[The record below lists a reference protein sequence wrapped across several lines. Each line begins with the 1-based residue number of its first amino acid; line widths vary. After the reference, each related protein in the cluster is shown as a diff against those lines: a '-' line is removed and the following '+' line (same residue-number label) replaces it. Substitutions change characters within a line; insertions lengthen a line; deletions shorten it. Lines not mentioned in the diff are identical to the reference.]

1 MKPNFLHYSILLAAA
16 LLMAACSQSD
26 LAPEAATSMTIKVT
40 DSGFASAQTRAAE
53 TAFTTTFTAGD
64 ACGLYIVRDGQIVF
78 GNVKLTATDAPD
90 GSLSW
95 QPEQAAAFDDLG
107 FSDNNYF
114 LYYPYRDDAYMAGK
128 TTTAATTDADFFNAL
143 IAGWQVSADQST
155 HDKYTGSD
163 LMTAKGTA
171 TRQGSVFSLS
181 FAMTHRMALAVVSI
195 PRTVYKFTD
204 TKLDDYIVIPC
215 LSFDADSMQPYLA
228 DDGTLRCVYNPRNST
243 KVAGSYDN
251 GQKVFDIDIK
261 NIPAGSYRTYVVDNA
276 AVVTKSHNLQIGDYI
291 LADGNLLPKDA
302 DAATLSAA
310 DVAGIVFWSP
320 SETDVTGRV
329 NPARLSDD
337 RIRMADYPSCT
348 HGLAVAVKDAESS
361 VWQKRPRQVAAFQA
375 SDNFT
380 HPMKDQ
386 FYTIKVV
393 VLIEDDISSK
403 VLGYQNTQVIKAY
416 NSQVDEIDYAVIPYY
431 RIVTY
436 ANSYPA
442 PATSTGWYLPSAKE
456 FDMLVFKDDDVWR
469 SSISSSD
476 KDTYN
481 IVSKSLQAIGGDR
494 IGSDNSSNG
503 SYWTSTEADAQ
514 EDAAIMNVYYSNVFL
529 TSKWLTR
536 RVRAVCAF

>member
-1 MKPNFLHYSILLAAA
+1 MRPNFLHYSILLATA
-16 LLMAACSQSD
+16 LLTAACSQSD

-53 TAFTTTFTAGD
+53 SAFTTTFTAGD
-64 ACGLYIVRDGQIVF
+64 ACGLYVVRNGQIVV

-95 QPEQAAAFDDLG
+95 QPESAAVFDDLG

-155 HDKYTGSD
+155 HDNYTSSD

-181 FAMTHRMALAVVSI
+181 FAMIHRMALAAVSI

-204 TKLDDYIVIPC
+204 TNLDDYIVFSG

-228 DDGTLRCVYNPRNST
+228 DDGTLRCVYNPRNSA

-291 LADGNLLPKDA
+291 LTDGNLLPKDA

-310 DVAGIVFWSP
+310 DVAGVVFWSP

-375 SDNFT
+375 SNNFT

-393 VLIEDDISSK
+393 FLIEEDASSK

-416 NSQVDEIDYAVIPYY
+416 NNQVDEIDDAVIPYY

-436 ANSYPA
+436 ANSHPA
-442 PATSTGWYLPSAKE
+442 PSTSTGWYLPSAKE
-456 FDMLVFKDDDVWR
+456 FDMLVFKDDDIWR
-469 SSISSSD
+469 GNASSSD

-503 SYWTSTEADAQ
+503 NYWTSTEGDAQ
-514 EDAAIMNVYYSNVFL
+514 EYAVMMKVYYSTVFL
-529 TSKWLTR
+529 SSKWLTR